1 VLGFNRKL
9 REVGLT
15 EEDEEEEIG
24 EVEALVVVEVE
35 VEVGRAGRR
44 RKGSSAEGELAVDL
58 SDGALGGSWLRVSA
72 IDEREGRVCC

>member
-1 VLGFNRKL
+1 MLGFNRKL

-35 VEVGRAGRR
+35 VERAGRR

-58 SDGALGGSWLRVSA
+58 SDGALGGSWLGVSA
-72 IDEREGRVCC
+72 IDEREGRVCCC

>member
-1 VLGFNRKL
+1 MLGFNRKL

-15 EEDEEEEIG
+15 DEEEEEDEFG
-24 EVEALVVVEVE
+24 DVEVLVVVEV
-35 VEVGRAGRR
+35 VVGRAGRR

-58 SDGALGGSWLRVSA
+58 SDGALGGSWLGVSA